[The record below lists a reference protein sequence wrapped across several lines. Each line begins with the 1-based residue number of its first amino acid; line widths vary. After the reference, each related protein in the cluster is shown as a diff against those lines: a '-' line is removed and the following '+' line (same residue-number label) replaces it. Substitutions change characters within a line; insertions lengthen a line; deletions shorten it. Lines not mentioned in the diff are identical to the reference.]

1 MDCGEARDE
10 AVISIAPK
18 WMNEEEVLF
27 SARIARR
34 ILLASTR
41 S

>member
-27 SARIARR
+27 MR
-34 ILLASTR
+34 
-41 S
+41 